1 MDEIYKN
8 RLEILK
14 CAIKLNDYQ
23 IIDMILYSSTNIK
36 INNVIKISIEE
47 GYIKYF
53 NKYCEIYKNNII
65 KKYNTLFLCLSKIN
79 IYIPKEIY
87 ILIKSYDDK
96 NRYNYVHNYI
106 IDNYEIF
113 IKFMK
118 ICYNGYSKIHYYD
131 CGWCT
136 NVKTSVSYYCLV
148 NNMTNQLQ
156 YLLNNDL
163 FDITEIKEFHNRLLH
178 IRQNGIVSIIGI
190 NDAYKIIKHL
200 L

>member
-96 NRYNYVHNYI
+96 IRYNYVHNYI